1 MLDCGHEPRPIMYA
15 DGAHVAVQRADGT
28 TERLDMTGKPF
39 SSGIAH
45 HPDGRTLCYPCADSA
60 QAVEIETADAMTLY
74 DSGPTPR
81 TEPMGRDWNGTV
93 TTWTGGVLARVI
105 RRSTYR
111 NGLTGS
117 RMTALTVRTAGGR
130 ILHGR
135 YGSDRSQA
143 VTLRPSRA
151 AR

>member
-1 MLDCGHEPRPIMYA
+1 MRDHSARLDCGHPATPR
-15 DGAHVAVQRADGT
+15 
-28 TERLDMTGKPF
+28 
-39 SSGIAH
+39 GIAAGYATTA
-45 HPDGRTLCYPCADSA
+45 DGRTACYGCADSA
-60 QAVEIETADAMTLY
+60 QAAAIETAAAITLY

-81 TEPMGRDWNGTV
+81 TAPMGADWLGAV

-105 RRSTYR
+105 GRSTYR
-111 NGLTGS
+111 NGLTGT

-135 YGSDRSQA
+135 YGSDWSQA

-151 AR
+151 QGTR

>member
-1 MLDCGHEPRPIMYA
+1 MRTDTAPLDCGHPATPRGIAAGYATTA
-15 DGAHVAVQRADGT
+15 DGRA
-28 TERLDMTGKPF
+28 
-39 SSGIAH
+39 I
-45 HPDGRTLCYPCADSA
+45 CYGCADSE
-60 QAVEIETADAMTLY
+60 QAAAIETADAITLY

-81 TEPMGRDWNGTV
+81 TAPMLADWNGTV

-105 RRSTYR
+105 ARSTYR
-111 NGLTGS
+111 NGLTGT

-135 YGSDRSQA
+135 YGSDHGQA
-143 VTLRPSRA
+143 VTLRPSRS

>member
-1 MLDCGHEPRPIMYA
+1 MRDHSARLDCGHPATPADHAPGYATTA
-15 DGAHVAVQRADGT
+15 DGRA
-28 TERLDMTGKPF
+28 M
-39 SSGIAH
+39 
-45 HPDGRTLCYPCADSA
+45 CYPCADSA
-60 QAVEIETADAMTLY
+60 QAVEVETADAITLY

-81 TEPMGRDWNGTV
+81 TAPMLADWNGTV

-105 RRSTYR
+105 ARSTYR

-130 ILHGR
+130 VLHGR
-135 YGSDRSQA
+135 YGSDWSQA

-151 AR
+151 RTSAPIA